1 MAPFGISEGG
11 TASVLS
17 VSVASP
23 EESKTIMA
31 LFRAGRGREYDEF
44 DERCTAL
51 LDEIGNARVP
61 VGVGQALDLDGPS
74 ATWNTR
80 GTLGEEP
87 VPDSVA
93 RPSPAAHVD
102 GVPVRVRVHRH
113 ARQARFPAGP
123 GDPDRDLPPVG
134 DQNLAHTAIFLP
146 APRRLLAFS
155 CTEFIVTLCKQPG
168 PMSKRSGDRS
178 SFTP

>member
-80 GTLGEEP
+80 GTLGEDP

-93 RPSPAAHVD
+93 RPRP
-102 GVPVRVRVHRH
+102 PR
-113 ARQARFPAGP
+113 ARGRRPGP
-123 GDPDRDLPPVG
+123 GPRTPP
-134 DQNLAHTAIFLP
+134 
-146 APRRLLAFS
+146 
-155 CTEFIVTLCKQPG
+155 
-168 PMSKRSGDRS
+168 RS
-178 SFTP
+178 SGPIPGRPG

>member
-93 RPSPAAHVD
+93 RPRLPRTWTASRSGSAYTATL
-102 GVPVRVRVHRH
+102 VRPDS
-113 ARQARFPAGP
+113 RQARVILTAISP
-123 GDPDRDLPPVG
+123 GWRSEPCAHGHLPPGSTPLISV
-134 DQNLAHTAIFLP
+134 FLHGIY
-146 APRRLLAFS
+146 RY
-155 CTEFIVTLCKQPG
+155 V
-168 PMSKRSGDRS
+168 M
-178 SFTP
+178 